1 MNLEMRMTSSQ
12 RQHLLEHLFCGD
24 GEEHGAVLAC
34 GIARTDRG
42 VRLLVR
48 KTFLAADGVD
58 FVASENA
65 HRALS
70 ARFVAETSDYCQEHG
85 YAWLSVH
92 NHGPGD
98 SVGFSD
104 PDRRS
109 HRRLYPSLEQYIGQP
124 VGALVFADRAA
135 AGEVRLD
142 GRVTPLRRVTTVG
155 DRIEHL
161 YPRPPFSPTKTSRYY
176 DRQVLLFGARG
187 QEILRDMKVVVVGGG
202 GAGSIVCLQLA
213 RLGVG
218 ELVVI
223 DPDRVSVSN
232 LSRIP
237 GARRLDAL
245 AWLASSSWPAARRI
259 AARFARPKVS
269 VIGREARRANPT
281 GLYRGIFGD
290 VMSSEVARELASGD
304 FIFCAT
310 DTMASRMLVNVVA
323 HQYLVPAIQLGTKV
337 PVSRDGEVGIIHLA
351 VRPITVEAG
360 CLDCAGVISQ
370 RLLHNESLQPDER
383 RRHRYIDDP
392 DVPEPSVITLNTE
405 VAGRA
410 VTDFLFMVCGLH
422 HRDTSMLHE
431 MYEPREREL
440 TPTRF
445 QPDPMCSCCSTREHS
460 RFALGD
466 GRALPTHR

>member
-1 MNLEMRMTSSQ
+1 MNLETRMTSSQ
-12 RQHLLEHLFCGD
+12 RKHLLDHLFCGD

-34 GIARTDRG
+34 GIARSDRG

-48 KTFLAADGVD
+48 QTFLARDGAD
-58 FVASENA
+58 FVASEHA

-109 HRRLYPSLEQYIGQP
+109 HGRLYPSLEQYIGQP
-124 VGALVFADRAA
+124 VGALVFADGAV
-135 AGEVRLD
+135 AGEIRLD
-142 GRVTPLRRVTTVG
+142 GTVTPLRRATIVG
-155 DRIEHL
+155 DQLERM
-161 YPRPPFSPTKTSRYY
+161 YPRPPLSLPTTATRF

-187 QEILRDMKVVVVGGG
+187 QQILGDMKVVVVGGG
-202 GAGSIVCLQLA
+202 GAGSLVSLQLA

-237 GARRLDAL
+237 GASRLDAL
-245 AWLASSSWPAARRI
+245 AWLASLSWPAARRI
-259 AARFARPKVS
+259 AARFARPKVH

-281 GLYRGIFGD
+281 GMYRGVFGD
-290 VMSSEVARELASGD
+290 VMSSDVAHELASAD

-310 DTMASRMLVNVVA
+310 DTMASRMLVNLVA

-337 PVSRDGEVGIIHLA
+337 PVSDDGDVGIIHLA
-351 VRPITVEAG
+351 VRPITVDDG

-370 RLLHNESLQPDER
+370 RLLHDESLQPDER
-383 RRHRYIDDP
+383 RRHRYVDDP
-392 DVPEPSVITLNTE
+392 DVPEPSVIT
-405 VAGRA
+405 
-410 VTDFLFMVCGLH
+410 DFLFMACGLH
-422 HRDTSMLHE
+422 HPETRMCHE

-440 TPTRF
+440 TPIRF
-445 QPDPMCSCCSTREHS
+445 RTDPMCSYCSFSEHS
-460 RFALGD
+460 RFAVGD
-466 GRALPTHR
+466 GWALPTHR